1 MIESKKPT
9 ILVVDDESSNVL
21 LLSDVLRDDYRI
33 KVAKNGKKAL
43 EIVET
48 SDDIDL
54 ILLDIEMPQMNG
66 YEVCKAIKNSD
77 SKKHIPIIFLTG
89 KSSEADEE
97 YGLNLGAID
106 YITKPFSKSILKMRV
121 RNQIDLKQ
129 KTDLLEQLSMYD
141 GLTNIKNRR
150 AFDEEFERIY
160 KSSMRDKTPFA
171 VVMIDIDK
179 FKQYNDNYGHG
190 MGDDT
195 LRDVAKTLQKSL
207 RRPNDFVA
215 RYGGEEFVVLLK
227 DTDMGGLESV
237 MSALIENVRNLKIE
251 HKYSDVA
258 DYVTISAGLF
268 YCDCTSAIGVDEILK
283 KADEALYR
291 VKESGRDNYLISH
304 N

>member
-1 MIESKKPT
+1 MMIESKKPT

-33 KVAKNGKKAL
+33 KVAKNGKKAI
-43 EIVET
+43 EIVDT

-54 ILLDIEMPQMNG
+54 ILLDVEMPQMNG

-77 SKKHIPIIFLTG
+77 SKKNIPIIFLTG

-150 AFDEEFERIY
+150 AFDEEFERVY

-195 LRDVAKTLQKSL
+195 LRDVAKTLNNSL
-207 RRPNDFVA
+207 KRPNDFVA
-215 RYGGEEFVVLLK
+215 RYGGEEFVALLK
-227 DTDMGGLESV
+227 DINIDGLESV
-237 MSALIENVRNLKIE
+237 ISALIENIRELKIE
-251 HKYSDVA
+251 HKHSDVA
-258 DYVTISAGLF
+258 KHITISAGVF
-268 YCDCTSAIGVDEILK
+268 YCDGSGSLEMGKILS

-291 VKESGRDNYLISH
+291 VKESGRDNYLIQR
-304 N
+304 